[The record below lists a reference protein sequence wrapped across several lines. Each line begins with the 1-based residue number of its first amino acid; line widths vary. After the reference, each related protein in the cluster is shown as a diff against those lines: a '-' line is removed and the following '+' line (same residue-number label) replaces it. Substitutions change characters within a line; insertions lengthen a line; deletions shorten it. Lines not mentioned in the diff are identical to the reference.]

1 MATQSLTLQPSG
13 SKMPLLGFGTWK
25 VPKDS
30 AADIVYKA
38 IASGYRHVDCACDY
52 GNEVQ
57 VGQGIKK
64 AIADGLVTREEL
76 FVTSKEHVAPAFNR
90 TLSDLGLDY
99 IDLYLIHFPISL
111 KYVPF
116 EERYPPEWANNEQD
130 PVPVHETWAEM
141 EKLVQSG
148 KTKNIG
154 VSNFPAIL
162 LMDLLSY
169 AKVKPA
175 VLHIEAHPYLNNSA
189 LIKQVIVIPVLL
201 PEGKN
206 MQLGTYA
213 QSQGLQVTGYSNFGP
228 ASYVE
233 LGSAAAQSAVPLFKE
248 DRLTKIAAQHKK
260 TVAQVILRWLV
271 QNKISVIPKSLNP
284 VRISQNADIFNFDL
298 SAQEMETIDGMNIPL
313 RLNDPGVYANIPI
326 YA

>member
-30 AADIVYKA
+30 TADIVYKA
-38 IASGYRHVDCACDY
+38 IASGYRLLDCACDY

-57 VGQGIKK
+57 VGEGIKK

-76 FVTSKEHVAPAFNR
+76 FVTSKLWNTYHHKEHVALGFNR

-111 KYVPF
+111 KFVPF
-116 EERYPPEWANNEQD
+116 EERYPPEWGNNEQD
-130 PVPVHETWAEM
+130 PVPIHETWAEM

-175 VLHIEAHPYLNNSA
+175 VLHIEVHPYLNNST
-189 LIKQVIVIPVLL
+189 LIK
-201 PEGKN
+201 
-206 MQLGTYA
+206 YA
-213 QSQGLQVTGYSNFGP
+213 QSQGLQITGYSNFGP

-233 LGSAAAQSAVPLFKE
+233 LGSSTAQTAVPLFEE
-248 DRLTKIAAQHKK
+248 DRLKKIATQHNK

-271 QNKISVIPKSLNP
+271 QNKVAVIPKSSNP
-284 VRISQNADIFNFDL
+284 ARISQNADIFNFEL
-298 SAQEMETIDGMNIPL
+298 SSQEMETIDGMNIPL
-313 RLNDPGVYANIPI
+313 RLNDPGAYANIPI